1 MNLKLFFVVLFAC
14 SFSYAQ
20 DSLTVQEQAK
30 REINIQAGNP
40 FKSLGYTPKIA
51 TLSKGKYLEWHGL
64 DSIVRIGSFLYH
76 VKQKQLWAYEP
87 LNAEDNSV
95 LRPEISSR
103 WISPDPLAE
112 EFYEWSPYTF
122 TNNNP
127 IFFTDPDGRM
137 AIPFDSG
144 DCPPNCDTP
153 NFWEQFKSS
162 VSGFA
167 KGIFGGQA
175 DAQNLADNGNIGAAQ
190 QIDSKIE
197 QQVTDLQTYADA
209 VSIIPGSGLAEGAVK
224 ADNGDI
230 GGGLLSLGL
239 GILDVGTG
247 GSAASLKTGAKVAA
261 KGSGTAFRYVTQGEI
276 QATRSTGLLRGGR
289 AGKTYFTKD
298 LYKSGVKAQQ
308 RLSLGGTPTHRL
320 EFQILN
326 KPNLLRNGTKV
337 TPITGQP
344 GLGSEFMTIDPVRIR
359 LINVQPLR

>member
-190 QIDSKIE
+190 QIDSKIK
-197 QQVTDLQTYADA
+197 QQVTNLQTYADA

-247 GSAASLKTGAKVAA
+247 GSAVGIKGLINPKKTVVIGEDMANRVIPFAEKNGYKYFKPRGKNPKNWINNQKQWINRQIRDSKTEIIDIGP
-261 KGSGTAFRYVTQGEI
+261 KGSQPTSVYYKIELNEI
-276 QATRSTGLLRGGR
+276 KKL
-289 AGKTYFTKD
+289 KK
-298 LYKSGVKAQQ
+298 
-308 RLSLGGTPTHRL
+308 
-320 EFQILN
+320 
-326 KPNLLRNGTKV
+326 
-337 TPITGQP
+337 
-344 GLGSEFMTIDPVRIR
+344 
-359 LINVQPLR
+359 